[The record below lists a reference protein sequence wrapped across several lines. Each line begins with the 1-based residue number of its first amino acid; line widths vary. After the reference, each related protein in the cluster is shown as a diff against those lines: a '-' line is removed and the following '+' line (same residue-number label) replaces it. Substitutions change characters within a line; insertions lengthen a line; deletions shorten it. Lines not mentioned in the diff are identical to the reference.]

1 MGGRFGELLLLLIL
15 ALVLFGGERLPGI
28 GKALGSALYEF
39 KKAVNS
45 PPEGQPQNAA
55 AQPAQSVAA
64 VAPTRR
70 RKSPA
75 RRRKSS
81 R

>member
-45 PPEGQPQNAA
+45 TPEGQPQNAA
-55 AQPAQSVAA
+55 QPAQAVAA
-64 VAPTRR
+64 MAPTRR
-70 RKSPA
+70 RKAPA